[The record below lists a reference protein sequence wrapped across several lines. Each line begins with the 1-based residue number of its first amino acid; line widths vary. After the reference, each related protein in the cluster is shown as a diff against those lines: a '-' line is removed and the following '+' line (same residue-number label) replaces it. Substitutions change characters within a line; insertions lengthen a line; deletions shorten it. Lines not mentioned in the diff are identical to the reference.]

1 GCISDGMTVVAP
13 KQPNVV
19 DLPIGGGVQTGSN
32 PGGSNTAGPGQGGVQ
47 NKTQSCTAAAD
58 AAQSACL
65 QIAEKDVDNCLN
77 QAQQIADQ
85 WCTSNVSKEGT
96 SAANILS
103 KLNSI
108 PGCANKTLSAA
119 YCATLV
125 QSMIYW
131 EDWETCR
138 EKMMSG
144 VPVPTSILIKLT
156 GGTSGIAAE
165 ASLQSTIKNA
175 ENNCYSEEA
184 SLQKDCRSQWIKA
197 QATCYGKQQ
206 GTATNK
212 PSASQYP
219 TRGIPT
225 NTVTGLR
232 DPIGRGN
239 GVLPAGG
246 NGAATAKSLYD
257 GFISSARLD
266 AAQKAAFDLIVRD
279 AGAAQSAAF
288 KQHVLANM
296 HTSLLSRVAATP
308 ALVPVFASATPSPTS
323 PPGALFS
330 GTMARIKAIL
340 TFSQYVAFNGNI
352 GSYVLFMSALV
363 TP

>member
-1 GCISDGMTVVAP
+1 MTVVAP

-125 QSMIYW
+125 
-131 EDWETCR
+131 
-138 EKMMSG
+138 
-144 VPVPTSILIKLT
+144 
-156 GGTSGIAAE
+156 
-165 ASLQSTIKNA
+165 
-175 ENNCYSEEA
+175 
-184 SLQKDCRSQWIKA
+184 
-197 QATCYGKQQ
+197 
-206 GTATNK
+206 
-212 PSASQYP
+212 
-219 TRGIPT
+219 
-225 NTVTGLR
+225 
-232 DPIGRGN
+232 
-239 GVLPAGG
+239 
-246 NGAATAKSLYD
+246 
-257 GFISSARLD
+257 
-266 AAQKAAFDLIVRD
+266 
-279 AGAAQSAAF
+279 
-288 KQHVLANM
+288 
-296 HTSLLSRVAATP
+296 
-308 ALVPVFASATPSPTS
+308 
-323 PPGALFS
+323 
-330 GTMARIKAIL
+330 
-340 TFSQYVAFNGNI
+340 
-352 GSYVLFMSALV
+352 
-363 TP
+363 